1 MASYSKKVLEHFFSP
16 KNAGQIDDPSGVGEI
31 GDPECGDFLRV
42 YIKVEDE
49 KVIDVKYQIR
59 GCPASIACASAMT
72 ELVIGKDLEDVMMI
86 TDEDIVKELGGLPEF
101 KIHCSAL
108 AASGLH
114 KAIMDYFERK
124 FREKNSLEAGSSE
137 DREI

>member
-16 KNAGQIDDPSGVGEI
+16 KNAGQIENPSGVGEI
-31 GDPECGDFLRV
+31 GDPNCGDFLRV

-49 KVIDVKYQIR
+49 KVTDVKYQIR

-72 ELVIGKDLEDVMMI
+72 ELVMGKDLEDVMMI
-86 TDEDIVKELGGLPEF
+86 TDEDIVNELGGLPEF

-124 FREKNSLEAGSSE
+124 FREERAKEG
-137 DREI
+137 DPVKD